1 MSQTSGKY
9 EAQHNDNVE
18 IYKARI
24 DKIFLQATKEAAAI
38 GASLDSVNPDK
49 PFQFKDYRKAQI
61 KIEALVRNM
70 KSDIQAVVVNGVKSE
85 WTLANN
91 KNNALCDMVFAA
103 NNMKL
108 TKEEE
113 RRYYTN
119 NSEAQAAFLARK
131 ESGLNLSDRVW
142 NYTNQFK
149 NEIELGLDIGIRS
162 GQSAQ
167 SMAKD
172 LQQYLKFPDKLFR
185 RVRDAHGNLQLSKA
199 AKAFHPGQ
207 GVYRSSHKNA
217 LRLTGT
223 ECNIA
228 YRRSDQMRWSDM
240 YFVVGFEVHLSNNH
254 TVMKNGKRVPLRDIC
269 DDLQGR
275 YPKTF
280 IFSGWHPNC
289 RCYVTSVLMTEA
301 EMRANTQRRLKGLPV
316 NKQSVNEVKDVP
328 ENFKKWAKDN
338 ASRISQAKKLPYFI
352 RDNSKYFPEDAFS
365 ESARAQ
371 IAQAEKFNE
380 TMQPEE
386 PAAPT
391 ALDIAEQRHAART
404 PEQAQGIRDAWAQR
418 KANIKLATDA
428 LADATKYHIAGDQLQ
443 ALQQAAYN
451 GQYGAVS
458 LKKSIA
464 YVQTTIADLNGLK
477 YIKNPLQVAQDF
489 SAKTA
494 MEIEESV
501 KKKIDQWDDAAAHS
515 FENKNQYLQKKV
527 QFEIDYVEQQKKY
540 PSWQVAQD
548 AYKSYLSKVQ
558 DAIIKD
564 SIISTSK
571 EAYEY
576 LTANKV
582 TGANK
587 MLNEYN
593 ALKNNPEAENIAFK
607 LAADKLQEKYE
618 AALKAEDKKI
628 KKLKPI
634 TFKES
639 TQAERDAA
647 FWAKTKAQQFEAD
660 EKLRPITSKYWIA
673 ASEIEKNAAYNY
685 TCHPYYINE
694 PLRGITYSGME
705 ENGIRDINAMT
716 SFVKKG
722 KAPENMWLQRG
733 VDIHAMESML
743 GKSLS
748 NDKDFLS
755 QLANTQIVEKG
766 FASCGTC
773 KSTGFDSKPV
783 ILNIYCPKG
792 TRMMYFE
799 PFSNYGNGGGRS
811 WDGLSKQSS
820 FGSEFETVLLRGSQ
834 FKILKVEYDSDL
846 DKYYFDV
853 EVIGQLQ

>member
-24 DKIFLQATKEAAAI
+24 DKIFLQATKEAAVI

-61 KIEALVRNM
+61 KMEALVRKM
-70 KSDIQAVVVNGVKSE
+70 KADIQGVVVNGVKSE

-91 KNNALCDMVFAA
+91 KNNALCDMVFGA
-103 NNMKL
+103 NKMKL
-108 TKEEE
+108 SAEEE

-185 RVRDAHGNLQLSKA
+185 RVRDAHGNLQTSKA
-199 AKAFHPGQ
+199 ANAFHPGQ

-217 LRLTGT
+217 LRLAGT
-223 ECNIA
+223 ETNIA

-240 YFVVGFEVHLSNNH
+240 YFVVGLEVHLSNNH
-254 TVMKNGKRVPLRDIC
+254 TVMRNGKRVPLKDIC

-371 IAQAEKFNE
+371 IVQSQKLNE
-380 TMQPEE
+380 VMQPEE
-386 PAAPT
+386 VAPT
-391 ALDIAEQRHAART
+391 AMDIAEQRHAART
-404 PEQAQGIRDAWAQR
+404 LEQAQDIRDAWAQR

-428 LADATKYHIAGDQLQ
+428 LADATKYHIVGDQLQ

-451 GQYGAVS
+451 GLYGAVS
-458 LKKSIA
+458 LKKSAA
-464 YVQTTIADLNGLK
+464 YVQTAIKDLEGLK
-477 YIKNPLQVAQDF
+477 YVQNPLQVAQDF

-501 KKKIDQWDDAAAHS
+501 KKKIDQWEDAAKHS
-515 FENKNQYLQKKV
+515 FESKNLYLQKKA
-527 QFEIDYVEQQKKY
+527 QFEIGYVEQQKKY
-540 PSWQVAQD
+540 PSWKVSQD

-564 SIISTSK
+564 NIISASK

-576 LTANKV
+576 LTTNKV
-582 TGANK
+582 PGVNK

-593 ALKNNPEAENIAFK
+593 ALKNNPEAENVALK
-607 LAADKLQEKYE
+607 LAADKLQQKYE
-618 AALKAEDKKI
+618 TALNAENKKI
-628 KKLKPI
+628 KNLKPI

-639 TQAERDAA
+639 TQAERDTA
-647 FWAKTKAQQFEAD
+647 FWANTKKLQFEAD
-660 EKLRPITSKYWIA
+660 KKLRPIVSKHWIA
-673 ASEIEKNAAYNY
+673 ASEVEKNAAYNY
-685 TCHPYYINE
+685 TYHPYYINE
-694 PLRGITYSGME
+694 PLRGAIYSGPVK
-705 ENGIRDINAMT
+705 NSVRDINAMT
-716 SFVKKG
+716 KFVSKG
-722 KAPENMWLQRG
+722 EAPENMWLQRG
-733 VDIHAMESML
+733 VDINAMEGML
-743 GKSLS
+743 GKSLVE
-748 NDKDFLS
+748 NKNFLS
-755 QLANTQIVEKG
+755 KLANSQIVEKG
-766 FASCGTC
+766 FASCGTS
-773 KSTGFDSKPV
+773 KFSGFYEKRV

-792 TRMMYFE
+792 TRMMYCE
-799 PFSNYGNGGGRS
+799 PFSEYGAGSGIN
-811 WDGLSKQSS
+811 WDGVLKQES
-820 FGSEFETVLLRGSQ
+820 FSEEFETVLLRGTK
-834 FKILKVEYDSDL
+834 FNILKVEYDSDL